1 MEILENEAR
10 KILINYLG
18 SNDQLLFWKNKIL
31 KNKKYNL
38 TRTQAEYVIKYHQVN
53 PKIAKKYVNILK
65 SFAERIER
73 DEELDFTPTKF
84 WCEKLLC
91 ESDKAYHIFG
101 KLKEQ
106 QQNECFWIPKA
117 AIAIEPK
124 KLDRIIDYSKYSHR
138 PPMEHQKEAIERL
151 LANNRFILAD
161 SMGVGK
167 ALENNTFIYT
177 PFGKKKIKDLIV
189 GDYVIGSD
197 GNKCKVI
204 GTYPQGK
211 KKTYKITFNDNVS
224 ILCCN
229 EHLWSVLINKKSN
242 KTLNVDEIIT
252 LYKNNKIEIPTV
264 KPINFESNIDL
275 EFETIIKEIEELKY
289 IPDNYLYGNINLR
302 KKIFSEIINKSIVIE
317 KDNLNELLYNLG
329 GIIINDE
336 IIFDGENLERYIT
349 NIEYHGEYECTC
361 ISVDSEDKLYVA
373 DFGIVTHNTTSAVVA
388 ALESDAKKIL
398 IVTPASLKIN
408 WKREIENYSDRK
420 ILIVENGKWGST
432 FDFYIINFDI
442 LKNYHSLE
450 KNKDGTK
457 NSIILKEKFDLV
469 IIDESHQ
476 IANPT
481 AMRTKIIND
490 IVDNIEK
497 VWLLTGTPIT
507 SRPIN
512 FFNLLRIV
520 KSPLATN
527 WQNYVIRY
535 CAGYQFKVN
544 GKKIWNTSGASN
556 LDELREATKNIMIRR
571 HKEDILDLP
580 SKIISP
586 IFLELN
592 NTSYDDDIEEF
603 VKISKENKNK
613 ESLSITINRLM
624 GIRKLIAIE
633 KVPIT
638 CEIAD
643 RVIEQDKKVIIF
655 TNFTSSL
662 DLLHE
667 YFGKKSVILDG
678 RMSSNKRQESV
689 DKFQNDPKIKV
700 FISNIKAGGVGIT
713 LTSAEVTIMND
724 LSFVPSDHA
733 QAEDRCYRYG
743 QKNNVIIY
751 YPIFDNTIEQI
762 VYNMLNKKKNIID
775 QAMGDGE
782 YSENFLSEFKDKLL
796 E

>member
-1 MEILENEAR
+1 MNILENEA
-10 KILINYLG
+10 KNILINYNG
-18 SNDQLLFWKNKIL
+18 ENEQLLNWKSKFF
-31 KNKKYNL
+31 KNKKYAI
-38 TRTQAEYVIKYHQVN
+38 TRTQAEYVIKYWNVK
-53 PKIAKKYVNILK
+53 PKVAKKYVNILK
-65 SFAERIER
+65 SFAERIQN
-73 DEELDFTPTKF
+73 DLDLDFTPNKF

-101 KLKEQ
+101 KLND
-106 QQNECFWIPKA
+106 NEVNHCFWIPKA
-117 AIAIEPK
+117 AIAVEPK
-124 KLDRIIDYSKYSHR
+124 KLDREIDYSIYSHR
-138 PPMEHQKEAIERL
+138 PPMNHQKEAIERL
-151 LANNRFILAD
+151 LANNKFILAD

-177 PFGKKKIKDLIV
+177 PTGKTKIKDLKV
-189 GDYVIGSD
+189 DDYVIGSN

-204 GTYPQGK
+204 GVYPQGK
-211 KKTYKITFNDNVS
+211 KDIYKINFNDGVS
-224 ILCCN
+224 ILCCK
-229 EHLWSVLINKKSN
+229 EHLWSVKINNTIN
-242 KTLNVDEIIT
+242 KTLSLKEI
-252 LYKNNKIEIPTV
+252 LKNHRYDKIEIPLV
-264 KPINFESNIDL
+264 QPINFENNITFDEFVNDINNEKYIYSNIDVREKIL
-275 EFETIIKEIEELKY
+275 AHIIENNIDINKE
-289 IPDNYLYGNINLR
+289 NLH
-302 KKIFSEIINKSIVIE
+302 EII
-317 KDNLNELLYNLG
+317 YTLG
-329 GIIINDE
+329 GYIINNE
-336 IIFDGENLERYIT
+336 ILLPNDKKLERFIL
-349 NIEYHGEYECTC
+349 NIEYHSKSECTC

-373 DFGIVTHNTTSAVVA
+373 EYGIVTHNTTSAVIA
-388 ALESDAKKIL
+388 ALESKAKKIL

-442 LKNYHSLE
+442 LKNYHSTE
-450 KNKDGTK
+450 KNKDGTR
-457 NSIILKEKFDLV
+457 NSLILDEKFDLV

-481 AMRTKIIND
+481 ALRTKIIND

-556 LDELREATKNIMIRR
+556 LDELRDATKNIMIRR

-586 IFLELN
+586 VFLELK

-603 VKISKENKNK
+603 VKITKENKNK

-643 RVIEQDKKVIIF
+643 RIIEQDKKVIIF

-662 DLLHE
+662 ELLHE
-667 YFGKKSVILDG
+667 YFGKKSVVLDG
-678 RMSSNKRQESV
+678 RMSNTKRQESV

-713 LTSAEVTIMND
+713 LTAAEVTIMND

-751 YPIFDNTIEQI
+751 YPIFENTIEQI

-782 YSENFLSEFKDKLL
+782 YSENFLSEFKDSILK
-796 E
+796 